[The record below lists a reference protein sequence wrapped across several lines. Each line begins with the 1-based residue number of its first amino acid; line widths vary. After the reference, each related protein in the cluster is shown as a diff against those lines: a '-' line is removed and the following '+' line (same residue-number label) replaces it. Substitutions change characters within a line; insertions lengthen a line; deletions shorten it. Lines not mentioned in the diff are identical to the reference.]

1 MVKRW
6 ATIINTDNKHQAS
19 KLNLGTESVWSSYQ
33 IRANYLHGSNGLMIS
48 FVVESGSDYK
58 AKIIIDELEMLFSL
72 NSKIKKAITYL
83 RDKR

>member
-1 MVKRW
+1 
-6 ATIINTDNKHQAS
+6 
-19 KLNLGTESVWSSYQ
+19 
-33 IRANYLHGSNGLMIS
+33 MIS